1 MLKSPSAL
9 RLHKL
14 AAFALAS
21 SSLLWGCRSQVDPRL
36 QTTLQ
41 GNLNRPV
48 VNSFSNQ
55 EPVFGDTE
63 TNIKRIVQKPY
74 DGTIRFV
81 IMGDNRN
88 STPWSSGGNK
98 VYAKVIQQVNAL
110 QPDFAVNLGDFTFDS
125 LRPHWKTF
133 EELTSAAQAPYLTVV
148 GNHDILFGRSYYETR
163 YTQPHPETGLDDYS
177 FDYGNSRFIM
187 MDSANYNFTERQ
199 FAWMEK
205 QFQTDKK
212 KFVFS
217 HTPPSVGPWEHK
229 LAPSP
234 EVGKR
239 WMEMNEKYKVD
250 HVFLGHVHLFDQQTF
265 NGIDYTVSGGA
276 GAPLDKNKGFGQG
289 VYHVVMVEINGDQV
303 NTQMVP
309 IDTRIQ
315 THGPT
320 SYDGLRPVDQNGPR
334 VLNQYPADFIPPEE
348 Q

>member
-1 MLKSPSAL
+1 MSMSRPAS
-9 RLHKL
+9 RMRQL
-14 AAFALAS
+14 ATLALAS
-21 SSLLWGCRSQVDPRL
+21 ATLFLSCQQRGQQLDPRM
-36 QTTLQ
+36 QA
-41 GNLNRPV
+41 NLNRPM
-48 VNSFSNQ
+48 VNTLSNQ

-63 TNIKRIVQKPY
+63 TNIQRILQKPY
-74 DGTIRFV
+74 SGTIRFV

-88 STPWSSGGNK
+88 STPWSTGGNK
-98 VYAKVIQQVNAL
+98 IYTKVIQQVNAL
-110 QPDFAVNLGDFTFDS
+110 QPDFSVNLGDFTFDS
-125 LRPHWKTF
+125 LRPHWEDF
-133 EELTSAAQAPYLTVV
+133 ERITGGAQFPYLTVV

-177 FDYGNSRFIM
+177 FDYGDSRFIM
-187 MDSANYNFTERQ
+187 MDSANYNFTDRQ

-205 QFQTDKK
+205 MLQTDKK
-212 KFVFS
+212 TFVFS
-217 HTPPSVGPWEHK
+217 HTPPNAGPWEHK

-234 EVGKR
+234 EVGRR
-239 WMEMNEKYKVD
+239 WMQMNEKYKVD

-276 GAPLDKNKGFGQG
+276 GSPLDKNKGFGQG
-289 VYHVVMVEINGDQV
+289 VYHVVLVEITNGQV

-309 IDTRIQ
+309 IDTRIE

-334 VLNQYPADFIPPEE
+334 VLNQYPPDFIPPEE